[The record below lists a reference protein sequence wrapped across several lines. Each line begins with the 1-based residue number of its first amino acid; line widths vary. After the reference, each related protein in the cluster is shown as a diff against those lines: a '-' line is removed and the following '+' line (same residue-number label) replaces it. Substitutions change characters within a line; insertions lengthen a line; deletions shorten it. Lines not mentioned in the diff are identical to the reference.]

1 LFSRLKKEDVLYIPL
16 PENPCENATAAAK
29 TTYKKEMDPNLEVSC
44 VMLACMEPE
53 LQVQFETNHEMYD
66 TIVALKD
73 MF

>member
-1 LFSRLKKEDVLYIPL
+1 
-16 PENPCENATAAAK
+16 
-29 TTYKKEMDPNLEVSC
+29 
-44 VMLACMEPE
+44 MEPE